1 MIHSIGHGEVF
12 ILENIN
18 IYENIGKR
26 TGGDIYVGIVGPVR
40 VGKSTFIKRFMEL
53 MVIPNVKNVYER
65 ERILD
70 EMPQSGTGKTI
81 TTTEPKFI
89 PAEAVKLDLSGNV
102 NLKVRFVDC
111 VGYLVP
117 DAIGHMEDGEAR
129 MVDTP
134 WNDEK
139 IPFEEAAEIGTEKVI
154 KDHSTIGLVIT
165 TDGSIGTM
173 GRSNYE
179 EAEERVIRQLL
190 DLNKP
195 FVIVLNSLKPES
207 ADAKRLADNISEK
220 YGVPVIR
227 MDCAKASETEIANMM
242 NQLLGRFPV
251 KEVTFGIP
259 GYIEGLEKDH
269 WLKSELIENI
279 RYWAQ
284 NFNTIEELKS
294 SAAALEDGEIV
305 ENAEIKNI
313 DMGTGQVEIKLN
325 IFENLYYKVITEL
338 MEETVENDYQFF
350 NLLKEF
356 SDAKKAYDKLKSA
369 MMQVEASG
377 YGIVEPKLSEMVLD
391 EPEVFKQGDKYGV
404 KITAKAPTLHII
416 KTNITTEVSPVVGSE
431 KQSEDLVSSLKDDL
445 ENSPNGIWDTNI
457 FGKSLYEMVAEQ
469 MENKISSVPDN
480 VRVKMQKSLQK
491 ISDEGKEYFICIVI

>member
-1 MIHSIGHGEVF
+1 M
-12 ILENIN
+12 ENIN
-18 IYENIGKR
+18 IYENIGRR
-26 TGGDIYVGIVGPVR
+26 TGGDIYVGVVGPVR
-40 VGKSTFIKRFMEL
+40 VGKSTFIKRFMDL

-102 NLKVRFVDC
+102 NLKVRLVDC

-117 DAIGHMEDGEAR
+117 GAIGHMEDGEAR

-134 WNDEK
+134 WNEEK
-139 IPFEEAAEIGTEKVI
+139 LPFEEAAEIGTEKVI
-154 KDHSTIGLVIT
+154 RDHSTIGIVVT

-173 GRSNYE
+173 SRESYE
-179 EAEERVIRQLL
+179 EAEARVIRQLL

-195 FVIVLNSLKPES
+195 FVIVMNSTRPQSEE
-207 ADAKRLADNISEK
+207 ARGLAAEIGDK
-220 YGVPVIR
+220 YGVPVVR
-227 MDCAKASETEIANMM
+227 MDCAKASEGEIADMLKI
-242 NQLLGRFPV
+242 LLGRFPV
-251 KEVTFGIP
+251 REVSFGIP
-259 GYIEGLEKDH
+259 GYIEGLEKEH
-269 WLKSELIENI
+269 WLKSDLIENI

-284 NFNTIEELKS
+284 GFNTVEDLRNSVDALK
-294 SAAALEDGEIV
+294 DGEIV
-305 ENAEIKNI
+305 ENARINSI
-313 DMGTGQVEIKLN
+313 DMGTGQIEIKLD
-325 IFENLYYKVITEL
+325 IFESLYYKVITEL
-338 MEETVENDYQFF
+338 MEEPVENDYQFF
-350 NLLKEF
+350 NLLREF
-356 SDAKKAYDKLKSA
+356 SEAKRAYDKLRSA
-369 MMQVEASG
+369 MMQVEAKG
-377 YGIVEPKLSEMVLD
+377 YGIVEPKLNEMSLD
-391 EPEVFKQGDKYGV
+391 EPEVFRQGDKYGV

-416 KTNITTEVSPVVGSE
+416 RTDITTEVSPVVGSE
-431 KQSEDLVSSLKDDL
+431 KQSQDLVDSLKDDL

-469 MENKISSVPDN
+469 MESKISSVPDN